1 MTEDI
6 PVMESTLLI
15 LDVITKNRS
24 KFIAPISTLSS
35 REEWMDLKISIEVG
49 MNMFRA
55 LANSAE
61 NTGLDWTR
69 SIASQQPLT
78 KLN

>member
-15 LDVITKNRS
+15 LDVPAKNHSR
-24 KFIAPISTLSS
+24 FIAPISIQSS
-35 REEWMDLKISIEVG
+35 REEWMDLRISIDTG

-69 SIASQQPLT
+69 SIASLQELLE
-78 KLN
+78 LN